1 MIFKFL
7 KFLNIL
13 MSDNDFGVNKEPAK
27 AIFDELAQNN
37 INFGDDNIDQLN
49 GDEDSDNNS
58 NDNNIQKIIIHP
70 LIKFFYLINIF

>member
-1 MIFKFL
+1 
-7 KFLNIL
+7 

-58 NDNNIQKIIIHP
+58 NDNNIVNEEEAKKPEKITYNYLLK
-70 LIKFFYLINIF
+70 LIRLFYLF

>member
-1 MIFKFL
+1 
-7 KFLNIL
+7 

-58 NDNNIQKIIIHP
+58 NDNNIV
-70 LIKFFYLINIF
+70 NEE